1 MCVCVLHAFMKG
13 FGIGYMLYKGLGR
26 EAEGGRD
33 EGSRESHVAA
43 ACSNCVEGEHRLRW
57 WIRWGERFVREWV
70 HC

>member
-1 MCVCVLHAFMKG
+1 MKG

-43 ACSNCVEGEHRLRW
+43 ACSNCIEGEHRLR
-57 WIRWGERFVREWV
+57 
-70 HC
+70 

>member
-1 MCVCVLHAFMKG
+1 MKG

-43 ACSNCVEGEHRLRW
+43 ACSNCVKGEHHLRW